1 MARFVMSHRLPS
13 LLATPLAQLGEH
25 ALTMRGSPR
34 DRETRSCARAGA
46 RAAAAVVVATAAA
59 VISALSV
66 SLSLLLSPWVLS
78 LWSRVLS
85 LSFSPRALS
94 LSLSLSPP
102 ALSLSLSARAHCWFV
117 NEPVR
122 AGSARPRRVAGAAVR
137 PARSLG
143 VSRSPIWYSHE
154 SFDVLLGRNCPV
166 GKGASDD
173 LLDDCRSTSSGR
185 PSRARDTQVAQVGD
199 TQVAQVGDTQVT
211 QA

>member
-34 DRETRSCARAGA
+34 DRETRSCARARA

-66 SLSLLLSPWVLS
+66 SLSLLLSLWVLS

-85 LSFSPRALS
+85 LLFSPRALSLS

-122 AGSARPRRVAGAAVR
+122 PGSARPRRLAGAAVR

-143 VSRSPIWYSHE
+143 VSRSPICYSH
-154 SFDVLLGRNCPV
+154 
-166 GKGASDD
+166 AS
-173 LLDDCRSTSSGR
+173 S
-185 PSRARDTQVAQVGD
+185 QN
-199 TQVAQVGDTQVT
+199 
-211 QA
+211 